1 MTMSDIKPVSVAD
14 QQMTLVY
21 LEKQYKLQSERAER
35 LELDLIK
42 AQHEIR
48 ILDMKIMD
56 LKFELANL
64 KLLQS
69 KSDALS
75 NVIDKIGG
83 TE

>member
-1 MTMSDIKPVSVAD
+1 MSDIKPVSVVD
-14 QQMTLVY
+14 QQMTLIY

-56 LKFELANL
+56 LQFELANL
-64 KLLQS
+64 RLLES

-75 NVIDKIGG
+75 NVINKIGG
-83 TE
+83 TT

>member
-1 MTMSDIKPVSVAD
+1 MSDIKPVSVAD
-14 QQMTLVY
+14 QQMTLIY

-56 LKFELANL
+56 LQFELANL
-64 KLLQS
+64 RLLES

>member
-1 MTMSDIKPVSVAD
+1 MSDIKPVSVAD
-14 QQMTLVY
+14 QQMTLIY

-56 LKFELANL
+56 LQFELANL
-64 KLLQS
+64 RLLES

-83 TE
+83 TT

>member
-1 MTMSDIKPVSVAD
+1 MSDIKPVSVAD
-14 QQMTLVY
+14 QQMTLIY

-56 LKFELANL
+56 LQFELANL
-64 KLLQS
+64 RLLES

-75 NVIDKIGG
+75 NVINKIGG
-83 TE
+83 TT

>member
-1 MTMSDIKPVSVAD
+1 MSDIKPVSVAD
-14 QQMTLVY
+14 QQMTLIY

>member
-1 MTMSDIKPVSVAD
+1 MSDIKPVSVAD
-14 QQMTLVY
+14 QQMTLIY

-48 ILDMKIMD
+48 VLDMKIMD

-69 KSDALS
+69 KSDAIS

>member
-1 MTMSDIKPVSVAD
+1 MSDIKPVSVAD

>member
-1 MTMSDIKPVSVAD
+1 MSDIKPVSVAD
-14 QQMTLVY
+14 QQMTLIY

-69 KSDALS
+69 KSDAIS

>member
-1 MTMSDIKPVSVAD
+1 MSDIKPVSVVD
-14 QQMTLVY
+14 QQMTLIY

-48 ILDMKIMD
+48 VLDMKIMD

-69 KSDALS
+69 KSDAIS

>member
-1 MTMSDIKPVSVAD
+1 MSDIKPVSVAD
-14 QQMTLVY
+14 QQMTLIY

-48 ILDMKIMD
+48 VLDMKIMD
-56 LKFELANL
+56 LQFELANL
-64 KLLQS
+64 RLLES

-75 NVIDKIGG
+75 NVINKIGG
-83 TE
+83 TT

>member
-1 MTMSDIKPVSVAD
+1 MSDIKPVSVVD
-14 QQMTLVY
+14 QQMTLIY

-69 KSDALS
+69 KSDAIS

>member
-1 MTMSDIKPVSVAD
+1 MSDIKPVSVAD
-14 QQMTLVY
+14 QQMTLIY

-48 ILDMKIMD
+48 VLDMKIMD
-56 LKFELANL
+56 LQFELANL
-64 KLLQS
+64 RLLES

>member
-1 MTMSDIKPVSVAD
+1 MSDIKPVSVAD
-14 QQMTLVY
+14 QQMTLIY

-48 ILDMKIMD
+48 LLDMKIMD
-56 LKFELANL
+56 LQFELANL
-64 KLLQS
+64 RLLES

-83 TE
+83 TT

>member
-1 MTMSDIKPVSVAD
+1 
-14 QQMTLVY
+14 MTLVY

>member
-1 MTMSDIKPVSVAD
+1 MSDIKPVSVVD
-14 QQMTLVY
+14 QQMTLIY

-48 ILDMKIMD
+48 VLDMKIMD
-56 LKFELANL
+56 LQFELANL
-64 KLLQS
+64 RLLES

-83 TE
+83 TT

>member
-1 MTMSDIKPVSVAD
+1 MSDIKPVSVVD
-14 QQMTLVY
+14 QQMTLIY

-56 LKFELANL
+56 LQFELANL
-64 KLLQS
+64 RLLES

-83 TE
+83 TT

>member
-1 MTMSDIKPVSVAD
+1 MSDVKPVSVAD
-14 QQMTLVY
+14 QQMTLIY

-48 ILDMKIMD
+48 LLDMKIMD
-56 LKFELANL
+56 LQFELANL
-64 KLLQS
+64 RLLES

>member
-1 MTMSDIKPVSVAD
+1 MSDIKPVSVAD
-14 QQMTLVY
+14 QQMTLIY

-48 ILDMKIMD
+48 VLDMKIMD
-56 LKFELANL
+56 LQFELANL
-64 KLLQS
+64 RLLES

-83 TE
+83 TT